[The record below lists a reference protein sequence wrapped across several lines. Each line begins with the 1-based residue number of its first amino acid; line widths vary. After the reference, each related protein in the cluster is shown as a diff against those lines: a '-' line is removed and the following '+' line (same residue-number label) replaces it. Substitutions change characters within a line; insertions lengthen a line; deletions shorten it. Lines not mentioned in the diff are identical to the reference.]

1 MMSAALVLLMTPGVA
16 FFYGGAVNH
25 KNVISTMYQSFV
37 AMGIITILWII
48 IGNKLYLT
56 IYTMLS
62 SMTYFNFL

>member
-37 AMGIITILWII
+37 AMGIITILWVI
-48 IGNKLYLT
+48 IGKRIAFYIHCT
-56 IYTMLS
+56 IH
-62 SMTYFNFL
+62 